1 MCLLLQPCGW
11 QRQEGHWDTLAALG
25 QVSERPCLLGI
36 SQRAKKEDTRL
47 LASAYVSMDV
57 CIHTYESI
65 YNMPHPQPL
74 LET

>member
-1 MCLLLQPCGW
+1 MPLTPALWLAETGGSL
-11 QRQEGHWDTLAALG
+11 GHTAALG

-47 LASAYVSMDV
+47 LSSAYVSMDV
-57 CIHTYESI
+57 RIHTYESI
-65 YNMPHPQPL
+65 YNMPHPHPL